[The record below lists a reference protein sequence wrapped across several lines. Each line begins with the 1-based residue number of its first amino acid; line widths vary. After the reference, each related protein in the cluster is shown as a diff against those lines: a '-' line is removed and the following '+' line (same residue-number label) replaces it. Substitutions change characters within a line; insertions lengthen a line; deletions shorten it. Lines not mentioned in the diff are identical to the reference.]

1 VKLFVIFIYK
11 YYIDNVQRIVCGH
24 HTISFVQNTRLNAN
38 VKNIS
43 ARRTIR
49 KGEFQLARILF
60 GRLLVLAFF
69 YGILNVFFFAFPLHD
84 FFPFVFLCGNFFV
97 PLYPHRFCNGP
108 APQLKMFSGLQ
119 YSSCTVLLVN

>member
-1 VKLFVIFIYK
+1 MKVFVIFIYK

-43 ARRTIR
+43 SRWTIR

-69 YGILNVFFFAFPLHD
+69 LRNFKCIFLCFPSAR

-97 PLYPHRFCNGP
+97 ALYPHRFCNGP